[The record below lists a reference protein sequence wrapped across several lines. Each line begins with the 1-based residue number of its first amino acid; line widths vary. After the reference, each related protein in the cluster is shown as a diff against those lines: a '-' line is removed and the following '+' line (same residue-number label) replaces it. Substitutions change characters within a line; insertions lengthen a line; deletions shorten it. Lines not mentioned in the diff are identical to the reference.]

1 MVTRSIMAWFRMQY
15 NVILHPSIGNL
26 NVNKEWNITIYLIMD
41 LVANHLI
48 KFNTIEYHLFA
59 QYY

>member
-1 MVTRSIMAWFRMQY
+1 MAWFRMQY
-15 NVILHPSIGNL
+15 NVILHRSIGNL

-48 KFNTIEYHLFA
+48 KVNTIEYYLFV